1 MRRYVP
7 NTYYNG
13 RFRRAIIGAVATVAL
28 SIVLLFLIL
37 FFIFSNYVDEDTGE
51 LVIPGLIGEA
61 TPTPNNDD
69 DNGNNDDGDDG
80 GDE

>member
-13 RFRRAIIGAVATVAL
+13 RVLRIIVGAVTTVAL

-37 FFIFSNYVDEDTGE
+37 FFIFSNYVDDETGE

-61 TPTPNNDD
+61 TPTHDNDRNN
-69 DNGNNDDGDDG
+69 DGDD
-80 GDE
+80 